1 MHTILEERDRA
12 RRELG
17 GRFDL
22 REFHAAVLENGY
34 VPLWALR
41 EHVAQWVAS
50 RR

>member
-1 MHTILEERDRA
+1 MHTILEERERA

-17 GRFDL
+17 PKFDL

-41 EHVAQWVAS
+41 ENVTTFIAA

>member
-1 MHTILEERDRA
+1 MLQIVAERERA

-17 GRFDL
+17 PRFDL
-22 REFHAAVLENGY
+22 RAFHAAVLENGY

-41 EHVAQWVAS
+41 EHVDDWMAS